1 MADDDLSEK
10 LTLSEMLKSCCGIV
24 EGKRAIDDRP
34 HVMLFHDAAHVLE
47 IPSTVDGPDCAILD

>member
-1 MADDDLSEK
+1 MADDEK
-10 LTLSEMLKSCCGIV
+10 LTLGEMLKSCCGIV

-47 IPSTVDGPDCAILD
+47 IPSTADGPDCAILD